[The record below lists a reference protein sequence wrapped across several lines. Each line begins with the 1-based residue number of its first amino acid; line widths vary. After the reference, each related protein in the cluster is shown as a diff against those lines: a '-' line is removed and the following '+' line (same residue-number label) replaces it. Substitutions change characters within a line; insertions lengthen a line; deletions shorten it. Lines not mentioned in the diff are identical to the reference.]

1 MARDA
6 RRGPSRNGPG
16 RSTPRVRAVSR
27 THARSSASAG
37 VTPPQR
43 RSTEAEPTPEQPK
56 LSFAASGLGIT
67 RRAVALI
74 VVVAVL
80 VLSYATSLRVWFNQQ
95 GEIAATQADI
105 RERQERIAQLEDELD
120 RWNDPEYVKTQARE
134 RLGWVV
140 PGETGYRVV
149 GPDGEPLGGAGEL
162 GGRSDDTAP
171 PQEAAWWGQ
180 LFGSVQAV
188 DQPVPAAEAQAAEGG
203 ETPSAPH
210 TVGPTSEPTP

>member
-16 RSTPRVRAVSR
+16 RSTPRARAVSR
-27 THARSSASAG
+27 AHTRSSASAG
-37 VTPPQR
+37 ATAPQR
-43 RSTEAEPTPEQPK
+43 RPRDLEPTAGAKPG
-56 LSFAASGLGIT
+56 FTVSGLGIT

-95 GEIAATQADI
+95 GDIAATRADI

-149 GPDGEPLGGAGEL
+149 GPDGEPLGGSGDL
-162 GGRSDDTAP
+162 GGRSDETAP
-171 PQEAAWWGQ
+171 PKEAAWWGQ
-180 LFGSVQAV
+180 LFGSITTV
-188 DQPVPAAEAQAAEGG
+188 DEPVPAAQAQAKESG